1 MWYTYCFICHSEENI
16 RTHYHIKTHKEQSL
30 WIGII
35 QENYISN
42 MQCTKKELWLFKFHL
57 KMTYNYLVPQNL
69 LVIYFALIFF
79 FFFFSLDLQIS
90 PELTKFWVSSLFYLI
105 FTRGQAGARRETEIH
120 IIQVCTSSILGKK
133 ISGRKYESTTLSSSA
148 LRMIHSTT
156 VHSAMIINNMNQC
169 PFPFSTKT
177 GLKGILVK
185 NTQE

>member
-1 MWYTYCFICHSEENI
+1 
-16 RTHYHIKTHKEQSL
+16 
-30 WIGII
+30 
-35 QENYISN
+35 

-79 FFFFSLDLQIS
+79 FFFFFLSLDLQIS
-90 PELTKFWVSSLFYLI
+90 QKLTKFWVSSLFYLI

-120 IIQVCTSSILGKK
+120 ITQVCTSSILGKK
-133 ISGRKYESTTLSSSA
+133 ISGRKYESTKLSSSA
-148 LRMIHSTT
+148 LTMIHSTT
-156 VHSAMIINNMNQC
+156 IHTAVIINNVNQC